1 MVSVT
6 QPASPSRRRSLVRD
20 ASRCLSQQMVF
31 WGADVRSRTGNLL
44 VAFGMERIPR
54 AEAGGEGSSRY
65 RMEWGGGGI
74 ELHSFCIGWYPA
86 GSEGVLFIRNRE
98 RLHTC
103 PSGRMILPGTY
114 DSVVGAAPDD
124 LLPAVRPLLAWVVGY
139 ERWVRAT
146 TRADYR
152 SRCWERLV
160 TRTGVRRWLPPDDAL
175 DWMESFVTNPEITPR
190 PRDLS
195 RRRRAESPRPVST
208 KPYSFHC

>member
-1 MVSVT
+1 MVSVS
-6 QPASPSRRRSLVRD
+6 QPSSSSRRRSLVCD
-20 ASRCLSQQMVF
+20 ASRCLSQQLVF

-54 AEAGGEGSSRY
+54 TEVGCEGSSRY
-65 RMEWGGGGI
+65 RTEWGGGVI

-103 PSGRMILPGTY
+103 PSGCVIHPGTY

-124 LLPAVRPLLAWVVGY
+124 LLPVARPLLAWVAGY

-152 SRCWERLV
+152 FRCWDQLV
-160 TRTGVRRWLPPDDAL
+160 ARMGVRPWLPPDDAL
-175 DWMESFVTNPEITPR
+175 DWMERFVADPDSKPR
-190 PRDLS
+190 PREWL
-195 RRRRAESPRPVST
+195 RRRRPADRRPPRPAAGFSR
-208 KPYSFHC
+208 